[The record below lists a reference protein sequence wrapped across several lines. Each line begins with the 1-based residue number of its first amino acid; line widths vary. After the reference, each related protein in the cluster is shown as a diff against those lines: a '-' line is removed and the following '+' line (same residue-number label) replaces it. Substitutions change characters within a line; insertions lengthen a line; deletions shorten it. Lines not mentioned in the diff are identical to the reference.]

1 MKVTMNMKEILLRIL
16 KTKEI
21 VVIAI
26 TIIMFLI
33 LSIGASSTFLTIT
46 TFESLQASIAPNAII
61 AVGMMILLISGVFDL
76 SVGSVMGLSGAITA
90 LVLSFGLPAA
100 PAVLV
105 GLSVGLG
112 FGFVNGFLVA
122 YGGVNPLIVTIGT
135 LYIGR
140 GLVNAVMR
148 GESRY
153 GIQIKNQPFLV
164 LGQGMTLGIYNM
176 FWIMLVVLLL
186 AQFLTLKTNLGR
198 RLYFIGSNYEAARLV
213 GIKVRRT
220 RLLTFML
227 SGFLAAMAGILS
239 TSRFGISSLYLG
251 VNLELKII
259 ISCLLGGAS
268 IAGGQ
273 GFIAG
278 SFLGVVFLAF
288 IVSVFNILEI
298 SPYWQNIIVG
308 IILIFIVSLDAYLV
322 TKRKKALGAI

>member
-1 MKVTMNMKEILLRIL
+1 MKQILLRIL

-21 VVIAI
+21 VVIVI

-33 LSIGASSTFLTIT
+33 LSIGASSTFLTII
-46 TFESLQASIAPNAII
+46 TFESLQASIAPNAIV
-61 AVGMMILLISGVFDL
+61 AVGMIILLISGVFDL

-90 LVLSFGLPAA
+90 LVLSHGLPAI
-100 PAVLV
+100 PAVFV
-105 GLSVGLG
+105 GLGVGLG
-112 FGFVNGFLVA
+112 FGFINGFLVA
-122 YGGVNPLIVTIGT
+122 FGGVNPLIVTIGT

-148 GESRY
+148 GELRY
-153 GIQIKNQPFLV
+153 GIPIKNQSFLV

-176 FWIMLVVLLL
+176 FWIMLVVLIL
-186 AQFLTLKTNLGR
+186 AQFITLKTSR

-213 GIKVRRT
+213 GIKVKRT

-227 SGFLAAMAGILS
+227 SGFLAAMAGVLA

-273 GFIAG
+273 GWVAG
-278 SFLGVVFLAF
+278 SFLGVIFLAL

-308 IILIFIVSLDAYLV
+308 IILVFIVSLDAYLV
-322 TKRKKALGAI
+322 TKRKKALGEI

>member
-21 VVIAI
+21 VVIVI

-90 LVLSFGLPAA
+90 LVLSFGLPAV

-176 FWIMLVVLLL
+176 FWIMLAVLLL

-227 SGFLAAMAGILS
+227 SGFLAATAGILA

-308 IILIFIVSLDAYLV
+308 IILVFIVSLDAYLV

>member
-21 VVIAI
+21 VVIVIA
-26 TIIMFLI
+26 IIMFLI

-90 LVLSFGLPAA
+90 LVLSFGLPTV

-105 GLSVGLG
+105 GLGVGLG

-148 GESRY
+148 GELRY
-153 GIQIKNQPFLV
+153 GIQIKNQSFLV

-227 SGFLAAMAGILS
+227 SGFLAAMAGILA

-273 GFIAG
+273 GFVAG
-278 SFLGVVFLAF
+278 SFLGVVFLAL
-288 IVSVFNILEI
+288 IVSIFNILEI

-308 IILIFIVSLDAYLV
+308 IILVFIVSLDAYLV

>member
-1 MKVTMNMKEILLRIL
+1 MKQILLRIL

-21 VVIAI
+21 VVIVI

-33 LSIGASSTFLTIT
+33 LSIGASSTFLTII
-46 TFESLQASIAPNAII
+46 TFESLQASIAPNAIV
-61 AVGMMILLISGVFDL
+61 AVGMIILLISGVFDL

-90 LVLSFGLPAA
+90 LVLSHGLPAI
-100 PAVLV
+100 PAVFV
-105 GLSVGLG
+105 GLGVGLG
-112 FGFVNGFLVA
+112 FGFINGFLVA
-122 YGGVNPLIVTIGT
+122 FGGVNPLIVTIGT

-148 GESRY
+148 GELRY
-153 GIQIKNQPFLV
+153 GIPIKNQSFLV

-176 FWIMLVVLLL
+176 FWIMLVVLIL
-186 AQFLTLKTNLGR
+186 AQFITLKTSRGR

-213 GIKVRRT
+213 GIKVKRT

-227 SGFLAAMAGILS
+227 SGFLAAMAGVLA

-259 ISCLLGGAS
+259 ISCLLGGSS

-273 GFIAG
+273 GWVAG
-278 SFLGVVFLAF
+278 SFLGVIFLAL

-308 IILIFIVSLDAYLV
+308 IILVFIVSLDGYLV
-322 TKRKKALGAI
+322 TKRKKARGEI